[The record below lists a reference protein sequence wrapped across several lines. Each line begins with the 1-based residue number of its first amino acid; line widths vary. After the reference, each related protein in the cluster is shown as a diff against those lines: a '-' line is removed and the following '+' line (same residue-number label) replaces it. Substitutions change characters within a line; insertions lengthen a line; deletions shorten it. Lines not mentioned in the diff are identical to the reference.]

1 MARFEI
7 SPCQLHAN
15 IRRNMR
21 STMDTLG
28 KEVNTNKFIFWYYF
42 SQEREF
48 INQIV
53 DLVIHVLSYCPN
65 IVINDDGPKAK
76 VLHLK
81 PRTFSNKVLPSFKL
95 KLTKLITPRVIN
107 QPLKPVTV
115 TKQSRVESTTCSAS

>member
-1 MARFEI
+1 
-7 SPCQLHAN
+7 
-15 IRRNMR
+15 
-21 STMDTLG
+21 MDTLG

-42 SQEREF
+42 SQEQEF

-65 IVINDDGPKAK
+65 IVINDDRPEAKVFRPKAK

-115 TKQSRVESTTCSAS
+115 TKQSRVESTTCNAS